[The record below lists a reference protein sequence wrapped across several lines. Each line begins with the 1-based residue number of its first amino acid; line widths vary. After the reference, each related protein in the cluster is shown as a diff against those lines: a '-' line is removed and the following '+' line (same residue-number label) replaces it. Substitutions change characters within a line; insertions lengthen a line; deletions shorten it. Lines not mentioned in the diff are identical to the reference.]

1 MFLNIVS
8 RNFCLFFDIIRF
20 CWILFFVDRFLD
32 SDDGGR
38 DEEKEEEEEEEA
50 EEDEEEA
57 EVETAE
63 AEEEEKEEEDKT
75 EEAEEE
81 AVVVEV
87 EEVVGSASLF
97 SQFAIF
103 KD

>member
-38 DEEKEEEEEEEA
+38 DEEKEEEEEAEAEA

-63 AEEEEKEEEDKT
+63 AEEEEDEEE
-75 EEAEEE
+75 
-81 AVVVEV
+81 
-87 EEVVGSASLF
+87 
-97 SQFAIF
+97 
-103 KD
+103 

>member
-20 CWILFFVDRFLD
+20 CWILFFVDRILD

-38 DEEKEEEEEEEA
+38 DEEKEEEAEA
-50 EEDEEEA
+50 EEDKEEA

-63 AEEEEKEEEDKT
+63 AEEEEDEEE
-75 EEAEEE
+75 
-81 AVVVEV
+81 
-87 EEVVGSASLF
+87 
-97 SQFAIF
+97 
-103 KD
+103 